1 MQMLYRLSYV
11 GAGHQETRKAS
22 QERAFP
28 KRWRRATRP
37 PEDLLRLRAEKDAL
51 PQAGF
56 SSEKA
61 VGE

>member
-1 MQMLYRLSYV
+1 V
-11 GAGHQETRKAS
+11 GDAHLDTRKAG

-28 KRWRRATRP
+28 QRWRKATRP
-37 PEDLLRLRAEKDAL
+37 PEDLLRLREEKDAL
-51 PQAGF
+51 PRAGF

>member
-11 GAGHQETRKAS
+11 GLGHQDDKKAS
-22 QERAFP
+22 QEWDFG
-28 KRWRRATRP
+28 KRYSKATRP
-37 PEDLLRLRAEKDAL
+37 PEHLLRVRVEKDAL